1 MAQLDACED
10 CLSWVN
16 IRAMNK
22 MDISESLRSERRRY
36 VGMNSVSRDKH
47 EKSRRW
53 LPGGDTRNSI
63 FWGPFPI
70 YVSMADG
77 SRILDVD
84 GNERVDFINNMTTLI
99 LGHRH
104 PAVIEALREQLGRGV
119 SYPAPTPLVVDW
131 GEMMCERVTSLEKIR
146 FVNSGTE
153 ATLNAIRAARAFS
166 GKNLLAKCE
175 GAYHGNHDAVQISV
189 TPDVGLAGKEDSP
202 TPVLMTGG
210 MTPRSAEEIVIMPYN
225 DFENAKWI
233 ILDHADE
240 LAAVI
245 VEPINGQCGMVPA
258 EPEFLDGLR
267 SLTSE
272 LGILL
277 IFDEV
282 IAFRASRGGAQ
293 EYYGVTPDLTC
304 FGKVIG
310 GGLPVGAFGG
320 RDDIMS
326 LWDPSIPGG
335 PLVSHAGT
343 FNGNPMTAAAG
354 VATLRELTVDV
365 YEELEKKGEYIRSKL
380 REVIS
385 QMEAPIGVTG
395 VTSLFAIQCT
405 PEVVRDYRS
414 YATNDWDLLEMIF
427 IGMMNEGYLLSSKCA
442 GNVSA
447 VHLYEELDGFVDAFE
462 RVLRRTWDVS

>member
-1 MAQLDACED
+1 MAKQE
-10 CLSWVN
+10 
-16 IRAMNK
+16 
-22 MDISESLRSERRRY
+22 ISDSLRAERARY
-36 VGMNSVSRDKH
+36 IGLNGGSSAKH
-47 EKSRRW
+47 EEAKRW

-70 YVSMADG
+70 YVSRAQG
-77 SRILDVD
+77 SKIVDVD
-84 GNERVDFINNMTTLI
+84 GNERIDFINNMTTLI

-104 PAVIEALREQLGRGV
+104 PSVIAALGEQLERGV
-119 SYPAPTPLVVDW
+119 SYPAPTPLVVEW
-131 GEMMCERVTSLEKIR
+131 GELMCERVPSLDKVR

-153 ATLNAIRAARAFS
+153 ATLNAVRAARAFS

-189 TPDVGLAGKEDSP
+189 TPDVGLAGDAESP
-202 TPVLMTGG
+202 EPVLTTRG
-210 MTPRSAEEIVIMPYN
+210 MSPKSADEIVIMPYN
-225 DFENAKWI
+225 DLENAEMVI
-233 ILDHADE
+233 RSRADE

-258 EPEFLDGLR
+258 EPEFLEGLR
-267 SLTSE
+267 RLTSE

-320 RDDIMS
+320 REDVMS
-326 LWDPSIPGG
+326 MWDPSQSGG
-335 PLVSHAGT
+335 PQVSHAGT

-354 VATLRELTVDV
+354 VATLRELTVAV
-365 YEELEKKGEYIRSKL
+365 YEDLEEKGEYL
-380 REVIS
+380 RGRLRDVIS
-385 QMEAPIGVTG
+385 EMEAPMGVTG
-395 VTSLFAIQCT
+395 AASLFAIQAT
-405 PEVVRDYRS
+405 SEVVRDYRS
-414 YATNDWDLLEMIF
+414 YATNDGDLLEMVF
-427 IGMMNEGYLLSSKCA
+427 MGMMNEGYLLSNRCA

-447 VHLYEELDGFVDAFE
+447 AHTYDELDGFVEAFE
-462 RVLRRTWDVS
+462 RVLKRAWSS

>member
-1 MAQLDACED
+1 MAKQG
-10 CLSWVN
+10 
-16 IRAMNK
+16 
-22 MDISESLRSERRRY
+22 ISESVRAERARY
-36 VGMNSVSRDKH
+36 VASNAGSGAKH
-47 EKSRRW
+47 EEAKRW

-70 YVSMADG
+70 YVSGAEG
-77 SRILDVD
+77 SKIVDVD

-104 PAVIEALREQLGRGV
+104 PKVIEALSEQLERGI
-119 SYPAPTPLVVDW
+119 SYPAPTPLVIEW
-131 GEMMCERVTSLEKIR
+131 GELMCERVPSLDKVR

-153 ATLNAIRAARAFS
+153 ATLNAIRAARAYS
-166 GKNLLAKCE
+166 GKTMLAKCE

-189 TPDVGLAGKEDSP
+189 MPDTAVAGDAETPAS
-202 TPVLMTGG
+202 VLMTDG
-210 MTPRSAEEIVIMPYN
+210 MTPRSADEIVIMPYN
-225 DFENAKWI
+225 DLENAERI
-233 ILDHADE
+233 IRDNAAE

-258 EPEFLDGLR
+258 EPEFLDGIR
-267 SLTSE
+267 RVTSE

-293 EYYGVTPDLTC
+293 EYFGVTPDLTC

-320 RDDIMS
+320 REDIMS
-326 LWDPSIPGG
+326 MWDPGAEGG
-335 PLVSHAGT
+335 PRVAHAGT

-354 VATLRELTVDV
+354 VATLRELSVDV
-365 YEELEKKGEYIRSKL
+365 YEELEEKGEYLRGKL
-380 REVIS
+380 RDAIAEF
-385 QMEAPIGVTG
+385 EAPMGVTG
-395 VTSLFAIQCT
+395 AASLFGIQAT
-405 PEVVRDYRS
+405 TEEVRDYRS
-414 YATNDWDLLEMIF
+414 YTTNDNELLEMVF
-427 IGMMNEGYLLSSKCA
+427 LGMMNEGYLLSSKCA

-447 VHLYEELDGFVDAFE
+447 AHGYEELDGFVEAFK
-462 RVLRRTWDVS
+462 RVLGRTWGA

>member
-1 MAQLDACED
+1 MAKQE
-10 CLSWVN
+10 
-16 IRAMNK
+16 
-22 MDISESLRSERRRY
+22 ISDSLRAERARY
-36 VGMNSVSRDKH
+36 VGLNGGSSAKH
-47 EKSRRW
+47 EEAKRW

-70 YVSMADG
+70 YVSRAEG
-77 SRILDVD
+77 SKIVDVD

-104 PAVIEALREQLGRGV
+104 PAVIDALREQLERGV
-119 SYPAPTPLVVDW
+119 SYPAPTPLVVEW
-131 GEMMCERVTSLEKIR
+131 GELMCERVPSLDKVR

-166 GKNLLAKCE
+166 GKTMLAKCE

-189 TPDVGLAGKEDSP
+189 TPDVGLAGDGESP
-202 TPVLMTGG
+202 DAVLMTRG
-210 MTPRSAEEIVIMPYN
+210 MTPRSADEIVIMPYN
-225 DFENAKWI
+225 DLENAEQVI
-233 ILDHADE
+233 RTHADE

-258 EPEFLDGLR
+258 EPEFLEGLR
-267 SLTSE
+267 RLTSD

-320 RDDIMS
+320 RQDVMS
-326 LWDPSIPGG
+326 MWDPSQSGG
-335 PLVSHAGT
+335 PQVSHAGT

-354 VATLRELTVDV
+354 VATLRELSVDV
-365 YEELEKKGEYIRSKL
+365 YEDLGKKGDYLRQKL
-380 REVIS
+380 RDVIAEI
-385 QMEAPIGVTG
+385 EAPMGVTG
-395 VTSLFAIQCT
+395 AASLFGIQAT
-405 PEVVRDYRS
+405 PEAVRDYRS
-414 YATNDWDLLEMIF
+414 YATNDSDLLEMVF
-427 IGMMNEGYLLSSKCA
+427 MGMMNEGYLLSSKCA

-447 VHLYEELDGFVDAFE
+447 AHSYAELDGFVEAFG
-462 RVLRRTWDVS
+462 RVLERAWGSRGS

>member
-1 MAQLDACED
+1 MSKSD
-10 CLSWVN
+10 V
-16 IRAMNK
+16 
-22 MDISESLRSERRRY
+22 SESLAAEQARY
-36 VGMNSVSRDKH
+36 VEANAGSSAKH
-47 EKSRRW
+47 NEASRW

-70 YVSMADG
+70 YVSRAEG
-77 SRILDVD
+77 SRIVDVD

-104 PAVIEALREQLGRGV
+104 PAVVEALREQLERGV
-119 SYPAPTPLVVDW
+119 SYPAPTPLVVEW
-131 GEMMCERVTSLEKIR
+131 GELMCERVQSLDKIR

-189 TPDVGLAGKEDSP
+189 TPDVGMAGDAEAP
-202 TPVLMTGG
+202 TSVLTTQG
-210 MTPRSAEEIVIMPYN
+210 MSPRSADEIVIMPYN
-225 DFENAKWI
+225 DLDNAERI
-233 ILDHADE
+233 IREHSDE

-267 SLTSE
+267 RLTSE

-293 EYYGVTPDLTC
+293 EYFGVTPDLTC

-320 RDDIMS
+320 REDIMS
-326 LWDPSIPGG
+326 MWDPSGPGG
-335 PLVSHAGT
+335 PQVSHAGT

-365 YEELEKKGEYIRSKL
+365 YEELEKKGEYLRGKL
-380 REVIS
+380 RDVIS
-385 QMEAPIGVTG
+385 EMEAPMGVTG
-395 VTSLFAIQCT
+395 AASLFAIQGT
-405 PEVVRDYRS
+405 SEQVRDYRS
-414 YATNDWDLLEMIF
+414 YATNDGELLEMVF
-427 IGMMNEGYLLSSKCA
+427 MGMMNEGYLLSNRCA

-447 VHLYEELDGFVDAFE
+447 AHSYEELDGFVDAFE
-462 RVLRRTWDVS
+462 RVLKRAWGD

>member
-1 MAQLDACED
+1 M
-10 CLSWVN
+10 VK
-16 IRAMNK
+16 RG
-22 MDISESLRSERRRY
+22 ISESVSAERARY
-36 VGMNSVSRDKH
+36 VASNAGSGAKH
-47 EKSRRW
+47 DEAKRW

-70 YVSMADG
+70 YVSRADG
-77 SRILDVD
+77 SKIVDVD

-104 PAVIEALREQLGRGV
+104 PAVIKALRDQLERGV
-119 SYPAPTPLVVDW
+119 SYPAPTPLVVEW
-131 GEMMCERVTSLEKIR
+131 GEEMCERVASLDKVR

-153 ATLNAIRAARAFS
+153 ATLNAVRAARAFS
-166 GKNLLAKCE
+166 GKTMLAKCE

-189 TPDVGLAGKEDSP
+189 MPDVGLAGNAESP
-202 TPVLMTGG
+202 TSVLMTEG

-225 DFENAKWI
+225 DLENAERI
-233 ILDHADE
+233 IRDNADD

-245 VEPINGQCGMVPA
+245 VEPINGQCGMIPA

-267 SLTSE
+267 RVTSE

-293 EYYGVTPDLTC
+293 EYFGVTPDLTC

-320 RDDIMS
+320 REDVMS
-326 LWDPSIPGG
+326 LWDPSGPGG
-335 PLVSHAGT
+335 PQVAHAGT

-365 YEELEKKGEYIRSKL
+365 YEELEAKGEYLRGKL
-380 REVIS
+380 REAIS
-385 QMEAPIGVTG
+385 EMEAPMGVTG
-395 VTSLFAIQCT
+395 AASLFAIQAT
-405 PEVVRDYRS
+405 TEEVRDYRS
-414 YATNDWDLLEMIF
+414 YTTNDNELLEMVF
-427 IGMMNEGYLLSSKCA
+427 LGMMNEGYLLSSKCA

-447 VHLYEELDGFVDAFE
+447 AHSYEELDGFVKAFR
-462 RVLRRTWDVS
+462 RVLGRTWGV

>member
-1 MAQLDACED
+1 MTQQ
-10 CLSWVN
+10 N
-16 IRAMNK
+16 
-22 MDISESLRSERRRY
+22 ISESLRSERARY
-36 VGMNSVSRDKH
+36 VASNAGSGAKH
-47 EKSRRW
+47 EQAKRY

-63 FWGPFPI
+63 YWGPFPT
-70 YVSMADG
+70 YVSQADG
-77 SRILDVD
+77 SCITDVD
-84 GNERVDFINNMTTLI
+84 GNKRIDFINNMTTLI

-104 PAVIEALREQLGRGV
+104 PAVIEALTEQLAHGV
-119 SYPAPTPLVVDW
+119 SYPAPTPLVVEW
-131 GEMMCERVTSLEKIR
+131 GELMCERVPSLDKIR

-189 TPDVGLAGKEDSP
+189 TPNVGLAGDAEAPTAVLTTRGMSP
-202 TPVLMTGG
+202 KSTD
-210 MTPRSAEEIVIMPYN
+210 EIVIMPYN
-225 DFENAKWI
+225 DLQAAERI
-233 ILDHADE
+233 IRDNADE

-258 EPEFLDGLR
+258 DSEFLEGLR
-267 SLTSE
+267 RITSE

-293 EYYGVTPDLTC
+293 EHYGVMPDLTC

-326 LWDPSIPGG
+326 LWDPSGPGG
-335 PLVSHAGT
+335 PQVSHAGT

-354 VATLRELTVDV
+354 VATLKELTVDV
-365 YEELEKKGEYIRSKL
+365 YDDLAEKGEYLRSRL

-385 QMEAPIGVTG
+385 DMEAPMGVTG
-395 VTSLFAIQCT
+395 ATSLFAIQGT
-405 PEVVRDYRS
+405 SENVRDYRS
-414 YATNDWDLLEMIF
+414 YATNDGELLEMVF
-427 IGMMNEGYLLSSKCA
+427 MGMMNEGYLLSSKCA
-442 GNVSA
+442 GNLSTA
-447 VHLYEELDGFVDAFE
+447 HTYEELDGFVEAFR
-462 RVLRRTWDVS
+462 RVLGRAWGASL

>member
-1 MAQLDACED
+1 MAKQE
-10 CLSWVN
+10 
-16 IRAMNK
+16 
-22 MDISESLRSERRRY
+22 ISDSLRAERARY
-36 VGMNSVSRDKH
+36 VGLNAGSSAKH
-47 EKSRRW
+47 EEAKRW

-70 YVSMADG
+70 YVSRAEG
-77 SRILDVD
+77 SKIVDVD

-104 PAVIEALREQLGRGV
+104 PAVIDALREQLEHGV
-119 SYPAPTPLVVDW
+119 SYPAPTPLVVEW
-131 GEMMCERVTSLEKIR
+131 GELMCERVPSLDKVR

-166 GKNLLAKCE
+166 GKTTLAKCE

-189 TPDVGLAGKEDSP
+189 TPDVGLAGDGDSP
-202 TPVLMTGG
+202 DAVLMTRG
-210 MTPRSAEEIVIMPYN
+210 MTPRSADEIVIMPYN
-225 DFENAKWI
+225 DLENAERVI
-233 ILDHADE
+233 REHADE

-258 EPEFLDGLR
+258 EPEFLEGIR
-267 SLTSE
+267 RITSE

-320 RDDIMS
+320 REDIMS
-326 LWDPSIPGG
+326 LWDPSG
-335 PLVSHAGT
+335 PDGPQVAHAGT

-354 VATLRELTVDV
+354 VATLKELTMDV
-365 YEELEKKGEYIRSKL
+365 YDELSEKGEYLRTRL

-385 QMEAPIGVTG
+385 EMEAPMGVTG
-395 VTSLFAIQCT
+395 AASLFGIQAT
-405 PEVVRDYRS
+405 SEAVRDYRS
-414 YATNDWDLLEMIF
+414 YATNDGELLEMVF
-427 IGMMNEGYLLSSKCA
+427 MGMMNEGYLLSSRCA

-447 VHLYEELDGFVDAFE
+447 AHTYEELDDFVDAFE
-462 RVLRRTWDVS
+462 RVLKRAF

>member
-1 MAQLDACED
+1 MTKQ
-10 CLSWVN
+10 N
-16 IRAMNK
+16 
-22 MDISESLRSERRRY
+22 ISESLRSERARY
-36 VGMNSVSRDKH
+36 VASNAGSNAKH
-47 EKSRRW
+47 EQAKRY

-63 FWGPFPI
+63 FWNPFPI
-70 YVSMADG
+70 YVSQADG
-77 SRILDVD
+77 SGITDVD

-104 PAVIEALREQLGRGV
+104 PAVIDALTEQLAHGV
-119 SYPAPTPLVVDW
+119 SYPAPTPLVVEW
-131 GEMMCERVTSLEKIR
+131 GELMCERVPSLDKIR

-189 TPDVGLAGKEDSP
+189 TPDVGLAGDAEAPTAVPTTRGMSP
-202 TPVLMTGG
+202 KSTD
-210 MTPRSAEEIVIMPYN
+210 EIVIMPYN
-225 DFENAKWI
+225 DLAAAERIIRDNA
-233 ILDHADE
+233 DD

-258 EPEFLDGLR
+258 DTEFLEGLR
-267 SLTSE
+267 RVTSE
-272 LGILL
+272 LGMLL

-293 EYYGVTPDLTC
+293 EHYGVMPDLTC

-326 LWDPSIPGG
+326 LWDPSGVGG
-335 PLVSHAGT
+335 PQVSHAGT

-354 VATLRELTVDV
+354 VATLKELTVDV
-365 YEELEKKGEYIRSKL
+365 YEELAEKGEYLRSRL

-385 QMEAPIGVTG
+385 EMEAPMGVTG
-395 VTSLFAIQCT
+395 ATSLFAIQAT
-405 PEVVRDYRS
+405 SENVRDYRT
-414 YATNDWDLLEMIF
+414 YATNDNELLEMVF
-427 IGMMNEGYLLSSKCA
+427 MGMMNEGFLLSSKCA
-442 GNVSA
+442 GNVSNA
-447 VHLYEELDGFVDAFE
+447 HSYEELDGFAAAFG
-462 RVLRRTWDVS
+462 RVLKRAWGE